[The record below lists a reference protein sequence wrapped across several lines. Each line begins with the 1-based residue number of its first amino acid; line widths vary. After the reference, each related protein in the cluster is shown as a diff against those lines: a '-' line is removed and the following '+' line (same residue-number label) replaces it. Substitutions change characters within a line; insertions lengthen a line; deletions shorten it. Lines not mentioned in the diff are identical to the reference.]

1 MGGINTSA
9 VSSVV
14 EDFLAADAAAKKIGA
29 NFSLATS
36 GWTLGPAEDRAYFDK
51 VLPPGWTLTSIDE
64 TLGDSPVESAYSN
77 VTAHHSWI
85 IPWAEDDPHLGTTQL
100 WVNRTLQHM
109 GREDDDEDL
118 GGDHR
123 ALELRQ
129 VAQVVRIEEDGVV
142 EACRREEV

>member
-77 VTAHHSWI
+77 DTLNWLSFYLCFCLLAFFSSSS
-85 IPWAEDDPHLGTTQL
+85 LG
-100 WVNRTLQHM
+100 HF
-109 GREDDDEDL
+109 
-118 GGDHR
+118 
-123 ALELRQ
+123 
-129 VAQVVRIEEDGVV
+129 
-142 EACRREEV
+142 